1 MGPRYGMAD
10 VQAVSGHRRISA
22 LLNQIFQENTSV
34 LALFVEVNG
43 DYIVIIQQVPSD
55 RDGIKSC
62 PGPK

>member
-1 MGPRYGMAD
+1 MYKQLATTGTSPF
-10 VQAVSGHRRISA
+10 A
-22 LLNQIFQENTSV
+22 LLNQIFQENSSV

-43 DYIVIIQQVPSD
+43 YYMAIIPQVPSD